1 MLGIYF
7 SGTGNTRHA
16 VECFVTAIDNV
27 AKSLSI
33 EDDGVLTEIKKHDII
48 VFGFPVYYSNI
59 PKIAK
64 DFITENKVSFKG
76 KKVYIITTKGLH
88 NAFGVGYAKQKFE
101 ACGAEFI
108 GSSQFNMPDNI
119 RDLKIMEVAF
129 DYSKDGK
136 IIEKADMKIIKAVER
151 FKADKPLKSGLNPYS
166 YIVGFFLKILPF
178 YPKTDSYISAPK
190 VDISKCNGCGLC
202 VKICP
207 MQNISIADGKA
218 VSGDKCTVCY
228 RCFGNCPNL
237 ALTVLGSKV
246 YGQYDFDK
254 VKGQRYD

>member
-16 VECFVTAIDNV
+16 VERFVSEVDST

-33 EDDGVLTEIKKHDII
+33 EDGGILDELEKNEMF

-64 DFITENKVSFKG
+64 DFIIENKASFKG
-76 KKVYIITTKGLH
+76 KKVFIIATKGLF
-88 NAFGVGYAKQKFE
+88 NAFGVGYARRIF
-101 ACGAEFI
+101 ADCGAEFI

-136 IIEKADMKIIKAVER
+136 ILEKTDKKIAKAADK
-151 FKADKPLKSGLNPYS
+151 FKASKRQKSGLNPLN
-166 YIVGFFLKILPF
+166 YIIGFFLKILWF
-178 YPKTDSYISAPK
+178 YPNTDSYITAPK
-190 VDISKCNGCGLC
+190 VDTEKCNSCGLC
-202 VKICP
+202 VKLCP
-207 MQNISIADGKA
+207 MKNLTIADEKA

-228 RCFGNCPNL
+228 RCFGNCPTQ
-237 ALTVLGSKV
+237 ALTVLGDKV
-246 YGQYDFDK
+246 YGQYVFE
-254 VKGQRYD
+254 KGGTS